1 MPALINSVVRDA
13 QPVQNVAGGNNILY
27 TLFCYNQPVA
37 IVEVKSITTT
47 IHGVIWPSPSS
58 FCFMLALPFFA
69 CTLVEAWVH
78 RDGYFFGF
86 YFPLGYS
93 VPYLQ

>member
-13 QPVQNVAGGNNILY
+13 QPVQNIAGGNNILH

-47 IHGVIWPSPSS
+47 TNHGVIWPSPSFRFLVNFS
-58 FCFMLALPFFA
+58 ILCVYVGKSMNAQKKATFLA
-69 CTLVEAWVH
+69 
-78 RDGYFFGF
+78 
-86 YFPLGYS
+86 S
-93 VPYLQ
+93 VLL